1 MIYRKRGTVARWEN
15 GTLIRVTES
24 GVAIEEGERFECH
37 PDPDR
42 GEGEGLSAQPP
53 AIELPNNIQ
62 QERFIY
68 SHGVAEHVC
77 GDNHWLEETT
87 RLHLSIARERMRVLI
102 DEGTYRSYRSS
113 RTYTSPTPNTAT
125 IAHIANAL
133 ARAETA
139 ERPHPPRLRLAPNVT
154 AAVLPA
160 LIGLAPPNVRLLQT
174 AGGIDGYGDA
184 VVEAD
189 GDWPNVYRPSYR
201 IRPVRMPLDLR
212 LECDVTDIDED
223 RPRAIALLGAVR
235 STTIAVLIEEKAR
248 VYPSVVRITRI
259 DAVAAER
266 VWYPY
271 GAGSFGAEMML

>member
-24 GVAIEEGERFECH
+24 GVAMEEGETFECH
-37 PDPDR
+37 PDPER
-42 GEGEGLSAQPP
+42 SEGEELPVQPP
-53 AIELPNNIQ
+53 TIELPGNVQ
-62 QERFIY
+62 QERLIF
-68 SHGVAEHVC
+68 SHGVAEHAC

-87 RLHLSIARERMRVLI
+87 RLHLSIVRERMRVLV
-102 DEGTYRSYRSS
+102 DEGTYQSYRPYEPD
-113 RTYTSPTPNTAT
+113 RAYTPNPTS
-125 IAHIANAL
+125 IHHIANAL

-174 AGGIDGYGDA
+174 AGGIDGYGND
-184 VVEAD
+184 VVEAE

-212 LECDVTDIDED
+212 LECDVTRIDED
-223 RPRAIALLGAVR
+223 RPRAIALLGPVR
-235 STTIAVLIEEKAR
+235 STTIAVLIEEKTR